1 MTSRERFECAMQ
13 HRTPDRVPIDI
24 GGTSLT
30 GIRPRCREGLRRLL
44 GFPED
49 SAENHDGIDERIL
62 QWAGTDFRAVGAIV
76 DLPSTHTRTL
86 SPQAQ
91 VDCWGIR
98 RDVVDGEWQITQ
110 SPLRGVSLDD
120 LNSFPWP
127 EARVD
132 EALLAT
138 WENRAKALRRQN
150 QYVVIA
156 EHPVYGILELGCWMC
171 GYDDFLLK
179 LAADP
184 DFVRAF
190 FDKILAIQLAVI
202 DQYYA
207 VLGPYI
213 DLTTSGDDFGSQN
226 GPLLSPRMFRKLIA
240 PYFSA
245 RIKRTKALAHCYYW
259 HHTCGSVVKLLD
271 HIKECG
277 VDLLNPIQTSAAGME
292 PQSLKE
298 RFGRQIVFWGAVDI
312 QHFLRRATTKEIP
325 AHIDE
330 LISVLGESGGYV
342 MAPAHEIQDDV
353 PPENI
358 VAWVEAIISRNNRW
372 KK

>member
-1 MTSRERFECAMQ
+1 MG
-13 HRTPDRVPIDI
+13 HRTPDRVPIDL

-30 GIRPRCREGLRRLL
+30 GMRPRCQEGLRHLL
-44 GFPED
+44 GF
-49 SAENHDGIDERIL
+49 SGNAAENDHGIDERIL
-62 QWAGTDFRAVGAIV
+62 QWAGTDFRSVGAIV
-76 DLPSTHTRTL
+76 DLPSKHTRTL
-86 SPQAQ
+86 SPQAHI
-91 VDCWGIR
+91 DCWGIR

-110 SPLRGVSLDD
+110 CPLRGASLDD
-120 LNSFPWP
+120 VRSFQWP

-132 EALLAT
+132 ETLLAT

-190 FDKILAIQLAVI
+190 FDKMLEIQLAVI
-202 DQYYA
+202 EQYYT

-213 DLTTSGDDFGSQN
+213 DITTSGDDFGSQR
-226 GPLLSPRMFRKLIA
+226 GPLLSPKMFADLIA
-240 PYFSA
+240 PYFSE
-245 RIKRTKALAHCYYW
+245 RIKRTKTLAPCYYW

-271 HIKECG
+271 HIKDCG
-277 VDLLNPIQTSAAGME
+277 VDILNPIQTSAAGME
-292 PQSLKE
+292 PKLLKD
-298 RFGRQIVFWGAVDI
+298 RFGHRLVFWGAVDV
-312 QHFLRRATTKEIP
+312 QHFLPRATPEEIP
-325 AHIDE
+325 AHIHE
-330 LISVLGESGGYV
+330 LVSVLGESGGYV
-342 MAPAHEIQDDV
+342 MAPAHQIQDDV

-358 VAWVEAIISRNNRW
+358 IAWIETIRGHSHQPDALDARSLRQ
-372 KK
+372 